1 MLKKPHAVN
10 FTKKNQIHPF
20 EDPSNL
26 QFFSQK
32 NDASLFVIGT
42 HSKKRPHTLTFARMF
57 DHQLLDMMEVSIEHG
72 VPMRDFKVKNKIR
85 ILITEKDPIDRD
97 KGRLYRIHN

>member
-20 EDPSNL
+20 EDHSNL

-42 HSKKRPHTLTFARMF
+42 HSKKRPNTLTFARMF
-57 DHQLLDMMEVSIEHG
+57 DHQLLDMMEVSIEKG
-72 VPMRDFKVKNKIR
+72 TPMKDFKVLFTQWDHFGACGNSRNKDGKIC
-85 ILITEKDPIDRD
+85 
-97 KGRLYRIHN
+97 

>member
-1 MLKKPHAVN
+1 MLKKPFAVN

-20 EDPSNL
+20 EDQSNL

-42 HSKKRPHTLTFARMF
+42 HSKKRPNTLTFARMF

-72 VPMRDFKVKNKIR
+72 VPMKDFKVQSPLSFTR
-85 ILITEKDPIDRD
+85 SFSYSRPVVCGTRQRLI
-97 KGRLYRIHN
+97 